1 MIHLFDKMKNCID
14 VHGFDFLVV
23 YNILKRS
30 VSLYSVVYIALHHCT
45 GVQYWALF
53 SLSVLSLR
61 MSPVEG
67 GHKISLSVIT
77 RHRVPLQ
84 GQCPS

>member
-1 MIHLFDKMKNCID
+1 MMRNHVD

-23 YNILKRS
+23 YNFLKRS

-67 GHKISLSVIT
+67 GHKISLSAIT
-77 RHRVPLQ
+77 RPWPAPQ

>member
-1 MIHLFDKMKNCID
+1 MMRNYVG

-30 VSLYSVVYIALHHCT
+30 VSLYISVMYSALHHCT

-53 SLSVLSLR
+53 RLSVLSLT

-77 RHRVPLQ
+77 RHRATQQ
-84 GQCPS
+84 GHCPS